1 MRATL
6 AVSPGIS
13 RHVSC
18 VTWDQPG
25 TLDRIADEVE
35 RAQLRL
41 QHRRTLEHVRQDV
54 LAFEGTAHETLPV
67 YLGQLCAHAPCCLL
81 LVCHDG
87 VSRHTNPFSAPYLR
101 WPPSPATS

>member
-13 RHVSC
+13 RHVRC

-54 LAFEGTAHETLPV
+54 LAFEGTAPETLSV
-67 YLGQLCAHAPCCLL
+67 YLGQLFDHAPVGRSEEHKSELQSLMRISYAVFC
-81 LVCHDG
+81 
-87 VSRHTNPFSAPYLR
+87 
-101 WPPSPATS
+101 WK